1 MSIHLLSHWNV
12 LRGLHTPQQTKPE
25 VENNLGRE
33 QSPTQWRKK
42 LFFLFLE
49 TNLFVLLILPWVE
62 EILPLAV
69 WGERVVGFVRQG
81 RAIGF
86 GVQPS
91 LEVFRMDFVISIFY
105 FRQRS
110 YLWDVNVGVVT
121 EPYLVV
127 GHPLFKG
134 S

>member
-1 MSIHLLSHWNV
+1 M
-12 LRGLHTPQQTKPE
+12 
-25 VENNLGRE
+25 
-33 QSPTQWRKK
+33 
-42 LFFLFLE
+42 
-49 TNLFVLLILPWVE
+49 E

-127 GHPLFKG
+127 GGIVGVLDLQHIIAVLYFSVTWIWKYR
-134 S
+134 